1 MNLEERIGIYYTS
14 LTKSEKDV
22 YQAVLAN
29 PQGIVDK
36 SIQEAANIYKVSS
49 ASIQRF
55 VKKVGYRGYTEFK
68 LDVEDTINPQK
79 TLKRTDNS
87 NLRKIMSAYIA
98 TFQTLKEMNMDSI
111 LEQLVRDIKKYKI
124 IKALGIGNTALSAE
138 QLVYSMYSED
148 KFIEAVQDKI
158 KIDYLE
164 SCMDIDNLLIIF
176 SVTGSTDTYSHI
188 MKSAKKNKI
197 KTYLIT
203 MNQETPLLQLTD
215 NSIILPSTN
224 IQNNDSTLYRVD
236 NRTIL
241 YSFSEVISYYYAI
254 LTNK

>member
-1 MNLEERIGIYYTS
+1 
-14 LTKSEKDV
+14 
-22 YQAVLAN
+22 
-29 PQGIVDK
+29 
-36 SIQEAANIYKVSS
+36 
-49 ASIQRF
+49 
-55 VKKVGYRGYTEFK
+55 
-68 LDVEDTINPQK
+68 
-79 TLKRTDNS
+79 
-87 NLRKIMSAYIA
+87 
-98 TFQTLKEMNMDSI
+98 
-111 LEQLVRDIKKYKI
+111 
-124 IKALGIGNTALSAE
+124 
-138 QLVYSMYSED
+138 
-148 KFIEAVQDKI
+148 
-158 KIDYLE
+158 
-164 SCMDIDNLLIIF
+164 
-176 SVTGSTDTYSHI
+176 